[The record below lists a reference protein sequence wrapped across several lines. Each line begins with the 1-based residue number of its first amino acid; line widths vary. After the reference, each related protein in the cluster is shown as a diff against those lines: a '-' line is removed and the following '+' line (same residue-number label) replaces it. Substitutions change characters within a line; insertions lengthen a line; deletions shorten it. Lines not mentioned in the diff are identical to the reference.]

1 MGGKRR
7 RWNPKWALDQ
17 LELGADRRHE
27 LQVEGE
33 RFARANERRVARAL
47 RRRGEDVAGVLKS
60 SKSAGKPGAESEVS
74 TSPALPPPE
83 GRHVLVWQATQLDE
97 LEAAGQ
103 NRTSD
108 RDELSRLKKVVAQMR
123 KVGPWRRAVP
133 LPADWRA
140 LVDDLAKHFPNFSQV
155 TDYIAAG
162 CALSERKDGIVRF
175 GHLLLS
181 GPPGIGKTL
190 FVDALARSFALPQHR
205 LDMASA
211 QSGSRLAGSEEFWS
225 NSKSGL
231 LFDLLALGT
240 GGAAA
245 NSLIL
250 LDELEKA
257 GGDPRY
263 DATGSLYSL
272 LEPASA
278 RNFADLSHPSITLDA
293 SHLIFIGTANEPHRI
308 AEPIRSR
315 LRHFPIAAPSPAQ
328 ARGIVE
334 RIYADGAAELGM
346 AAQPLDGAILD
357 RLTRYPPRIVR
368 QMVQEG
374 FGRALAAGRSTLEAR
389 DFPSD
394 PVRAPSPPPARK
406 TQALLLVAT
415 SPRGNDDDEG
425 GEDGG
430 HTLH

>member
-17 LELGADRRHE
+17 LELGADSRHE
-27 LQVEGE
+27 LQVESD

-47 RRRGEDVAGVLKS
+47 RRRGEDLAGVLKGA
-60 SKSAGKPGAESEVS
+60 KAEAKPGSEPAMS
-74 TSPALPPPE
+74 ASPGIPPSD

-133 LPADWRA
+133 LPADWRG

-155 TDYIAAG
+155 ADYIAAG

-175 GHLLLS
+175 GHLLIS

-231 LFDLLALGT
+231 VFDLLALGT
-240 GGAAA
+240 AGAAA

-250 LDELEKA
+250 LDEIEKA
-257 GGDPRY
+257 GGGEPRY
-263 DATGSLYSL
+263 CPTGSLYTL

-278 RNFADLSHPSITLDA
+278 RIFADLSHPSITLDA
-293 SHLIFIGTANEPHRI
+293 SHLIFVGTANEPDRI

-315 LRHFPIAAPSPAQ
+315 LRHFPIAAPSPSQ

-334 RIYADGAAELGM
+334 RIYADSAAELGL

-357 RLTRYPPRIVR
+357 RLTQYPPRIVR

-389 DFPSD
+389 DFPSG
-394 PVRAPSPPPARK
+394 PARAPSPPPARK
-406 TQALLLVAT
+406 TQALLLVTT
-415 SPRGNDDDEG
+415 SAQGNDDG